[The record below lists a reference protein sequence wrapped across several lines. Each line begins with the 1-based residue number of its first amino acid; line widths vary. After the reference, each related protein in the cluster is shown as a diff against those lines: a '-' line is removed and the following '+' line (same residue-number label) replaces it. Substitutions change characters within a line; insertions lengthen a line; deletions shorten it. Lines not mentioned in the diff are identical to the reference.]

1 MDDHF
6 VVSRFNQAMRSKT
19 KKQRSPPFGSD
30 ELIEQ
35 SNAGQMLLEFGQEA
49 PDLRK

>member
-19 KKQRSPPFGSD
+19 RKARPPAFGSD

-35 SNAGQMLLEFGQEA
+35 SNAGQMLLDFNQETR
-49 PDLRK
+49 DLRK